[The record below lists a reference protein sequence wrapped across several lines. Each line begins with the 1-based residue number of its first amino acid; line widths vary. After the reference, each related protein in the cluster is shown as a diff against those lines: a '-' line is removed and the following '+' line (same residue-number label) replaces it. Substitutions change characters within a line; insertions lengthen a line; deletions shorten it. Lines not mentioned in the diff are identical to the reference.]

1 MGSVLICVSVLL
13 LCFWLREGNSQN
25 LIQDQKR
32 KPTLLIN
39 EVNAD
44 NPGDDT
50 MEYLEL
56 YHVSGRRV
64 ALKGYHLV
72 LYNGKGNT
80 AYKVLPLGDF
90 STDDQGFLLVG
101 SGNLVPRPA
110 KILPKGTIQ
119 NGPDAIALYFG
130 RSELYEGMPVDNK
143 GLEDA
148 LVHKS
153 NKRDKAD
160 ELVRVLTPGT
170 EPFLEDPFFR
180 ITDDESLERCQ
191 GMDSQRFFQV
201 GAPTPG
207 ADNHCIPFSQ
217 LNASVVLINEVK
229 WASSPGDAEFVELQ
243 ATPSVEVKDLVMVL
257 MEGRTQKIY
266 SVMEVKG
273 ETSPDGLLLLG
284 SGLSKIPGGAAH
296 FQNFTF
302 LQNSSTPLLKAG
314 TNAIALYSGSISQF
328 VVGSSVTSTPEILD
342 ALVYTTVEQPD
353 SELLDSLTPGKP
365 LFYVSRQSQAD
376 GASVSRCFCCSVSR
390 DASSY
395 ALAKPTP
402 LQFNDC
408 PKMRFSQKVS
418 FCFQV
423 AGCHQ
428 KPQDEGRI
436 QRVLAQSLEKRCNC
450 SFSPA
455 YFKDPVLTC
464 EGREL
469 VFTALLSARS
479 TEQLDRE
486 LQALSIF
493 EKSKEWLHFGN
504 QNHSIA
510 TKTCSSNAD
519 RTDAPPDVT
528 SEEPRTTGEP
538 PTSPLWL
545 LINEVNADNP
555 GSREDMEYIE
565 LFYPGQAPFSLE
577 NYWLVL
583 YNGKNNLAYQV
594 LNLTGYSTN
603 EWGYFLV
610 GSGGVTPKPSLLLPE
625 YTIQNGVDAVALYH
639 NANPNYKINMQV
651 TVDGLVDAVVY
662 RARGSD
668 RADKL
673 MALLTPGQNVLHEN
687 DSHSTED
694 ESISRCLSLKP
705 RDPKSF
711 QVTEITPLRENS
723 CMSFNL
729 TLTKEVIH
737 NSLAIINEVGLAND
751 SFLYKFIELKGKPG
765 DSLKKY
771 TLHFFSGSHNR
782 PYNSIH
788 LQGKFGNDGLFVLRP
803 GRPSESDKPNE
814 QLVMPSLWNHPFPKH
829 EILTIALFSRKV
841 RLPYGTLNLAEKLE
855 YSLVWNPGTIS
866 QMLSTPGKRERIW
879 SSSYCP
885 FCKETFLIS
894 NPTPGME
901 NSCPQE
907 SLSLDF
913 RMCLW
918 TPNCSFW
925 LQNPQLRAHF
935 QQTLVRSMEDS
946 CLCAISLC
954 ALQELNF
961 TCSDTILK
969 LSGRMLTTSPEQ
981 QQLLIQWQQ
990 NFSLSSHPFSVDGI
1004 FLRTN
1009 APCTPSSEVVPIS
1022 KASFQAWKIALLIL
1036 GSISFILLL
1045 IGGTVYCIKRP
1056 QNYNN
1061 IELNDR
1067 CEIISAI

>member
-519 RTDAPPDVT
+519 RTDAPP
-528 SEEPRTTGEP
+528 
-538 PTSPLWL
+538 
-545 LINEVNADNP
+545 VNADNP

-711 QVTEITPLRENS
+711 QNQVLK
-723 CMSFNL
+723 M
-729 TLTKEVIH
+729 
-737 NSLAIINEVGLAND
+737 AIL
-751 SFLYKFIELKGKPG
+751 L
-765 DSLKKY
+765 
-771 TLHFFSGSHNR
+771 
-782 PYNSIH
+782 
-788 LQGKFGNDGLFVLRP
+788 
-803 GRPSESDKPNE
+803 
-814 QLVMPSLWNHPFPKH
+814 
-829 EILTIALFSRKV
+829 
-841 RLPYGTLNLAEKLE
+841 
-855 YSLVWNPGTIS
+855 
-866 QMLSTPGKRERIW
+866 
-879 SSSYCP
+879 
-885 FCKETFLIS
+885 LI
-894 NPTPGME
+894 
-901 NSCPQE
+901 
-907 SLSLDF
+907 D
-913 RMCLW
+913 
-918 TPNCSFW
+918 CSFW

-954 ALQELNF
+954 ALQ
-961 TCSDTILK
+961 
-969 LSGRMLTTSPEQ
+969 
-981 QQLLIQWQQ
+981 
-990 NFSLSSHPFSVDGI
+990 
-1004 FLRTN
+1004 
-1009 APCTPSSEVVPIS
+1009 
-1022 KASFQAWKIALLIL
+1022 ASFQAWKIALLIL